1 MKPPAISLR
10 LVIPDDLPI
19 FFEQQLDPVATQ
31 MAAFPSRAREAFM
44 AHWAKIMQDENV
56 LLRTV
61 LLDGQV
67 AGSLV
72 SFVIAGQREVGY
84 WYGRDFWGRGLAT
97 RALSAF
103 LLVETRRPLHAYTA
117 KHNTASQRVLEK
129 CAFKLQTEQ
138 EDWLVFKLE
147 A

>member
-44 AHWAKIMQDENV
+44 AHWAKIMQDDNV

-72 SFVIAGQREVGY
+72 SFVMQGQREVGY
-84 WYGRDFWGRGLAT
+84 WYGRGYWGRGLAT

-129 CAFKLQTEQ
+129 CAFKLQGEQ